1 MTGASTRQLTSAPLE
16 LVSDHRARVLMRATL
31 VAVLVALATAAGL
44 RLYADGA
51 GVLAGRD
58 QLRQE
63 NSALQADV
71 ARLEAELELE
81 RATRAALDAQVAELT
96 GRIADLDRELAFVR
110 AQNGPGT
117 RLRPCPERAAT
128 PGRDD
133 QLTSQGYR
141 SCSAGNRIRRSR
153 SPSSPA

>member
-1 MTGASTRQLTSAPLE
+1 MTGASTRELTSAPLE

-31 VAVLVALATAAGL
+31 VAVLVALAAAAGL
-44 RLYADGA
+44 RLYAGGA
-51 GVLAGRD
+51 DVLAGRD

-81 RATRAALDAQVAELT
+81 RATRAALDAQVAGLN

-110 AQNGPGT
+110 AQNGRPRRAGT
-117 RLRPCPERAAT
+117 T
-128 PGRDD
+128 
-133 QLTSQGYR
+133 
-141 SCSAGNRIRRSR
+141 N
-153 SPSSPA
+153 